1 MSVSYEFAFP
11 IKADV
16 TLKAIRVKGVID
28 SISKDITGNQYRVVY
43 WNDGA
48 RCSTWVYEWEIE

>member
-43 WNDGA
+43 
-48 RCSTWVYEWEIE
+48 

>member
-1 MSVSYEFAFP
+1 MISYEFAFP
-11 IKADV
+11 IKAEV
-16 TLKAIRVKGVID
+16 TIKAIRVKGVID
-28 SISKDITGNQYRVVY
+28 SLSKDNCWNQYRVVY